1 MKNIMLGLLIGFSLC
16 ANALAASSA
25 EQVMLYSY
33 HNHPPFVTA
42 KGQGLTYDLADKL
55 NVLAAGKYQFQVK
68 IVPRGRL
75 NLLLKDWISGKC
87 PTTDCSQQWLVPWV
101 NPKWG
106 FIRGESDNYLWHS
119 LFTDSNV
126 IVSNTDTAFTYEEPA
141 SLKGL
146 VLAGMRGHRYVG
158 IDELVASGDITRID
172 GNRERDNLLKVLH
185 KRVTATLL
193 PNSTMQYLLS
203 NDPSIKQQAS
213 QFKISATKHQ
223 LYQRFIMLPG
233 NREDLLTLLKSA
245 DISQLISGVE

>member
-1 MKNIMLGLLIGFSLC
+1 MKNIMLGLLIGFSVFT
-16 ANALAASSA
+16 NAFAASVA
-25 EQVMLYSY
+25 EKITLYSY

-42 KGQGLTYDLADKL
+42 KGQGLTYDLAEKL
-55 NVLAAGKYQFQVK
+55 NTLAAGKYDFQVK
-68 IVPRGRL
+68 IVPRSRL
-75 NLLLKDWISGKC
+75 NLFLKDWINGTC
-87 PTTDCSQQWLVPWV
+87 PSIECNKQWLVAWV

-106 FIRGESDNYLWHS
+106 FIRGESNNYLWHS

-126 IVSNTDTAFTYEEPA
+126 IVSNTETNFNYEEPA

-158 IDELVASGDITRID
+158 IDDLVATGDITRID

-203 NDPSIKQQAS
+203 NDPIIKEQAG

-223 LYQRFIMLPG
+223 IYKRFIMLPSD
-233 NREDLLTLLKSA
+233 REDIFTLLNSVPV
-245 DISQLISGVE
+245 SSLIKVTQ